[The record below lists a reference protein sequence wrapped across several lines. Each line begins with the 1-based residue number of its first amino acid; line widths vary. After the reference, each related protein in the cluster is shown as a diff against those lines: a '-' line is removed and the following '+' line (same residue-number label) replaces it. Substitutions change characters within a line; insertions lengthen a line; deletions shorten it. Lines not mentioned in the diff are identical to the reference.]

1 MRRRGIFMPVRN
13 RAATAAVIATTIL
26 ILPALAGPGARAD
39 ADTAV
44 PGTGSA
50 TAAKVADTS
59 PVTVSPEAGT
69 TVATAATAGSDV
81 ATAAT
86 AASASTP
93 PVPPPGSITLGML
106 EQIQQKNLLLAAKVQ
121 TAQLQRQL
129 EEAGSEGTISAGT
142 GTVTS
147 PGGMSPSS
155 SVPGVPGQQ
164 NGSVSSRDRTIPR
177 PQVLEISGKGSAL
190 RALLQ
195 MPDGSQPEVSAGSR
209 VVIGKS
215 TLTVSR
221 ISLSGVT
228 LSDGSELSF

>member
-1 MRRRGIFMPVRN
+1 MPVRN
-13 RAATAAVIATTIL
+13 RAATAAVSATTIL
-26 ILPALAGPGARAD
+26 ILLALAGPGARAD
-39 ADTAV
+39 MDT
-44 PGTGSA
+44 GTAG
-50 TAAKVADTS
+50 T
-59 PVTVSPEAGT
+59 PQVTVSAEA
-69 TVATAATAGSDV
+69 A
-81 ATAAT
+81 
-86 AASASTP
+86 P
-93 PVPPPGSITLGML
+93 PVPLPGSITLGML

-129 EEAGSEGTISAGT
+129 AEAGSESTTSAGT

-155 SVPGVPGQQ
+155 SVPGVPGPQDG
-164 NGSVSSRDRTIPR
+164 NASSRVRAIPR

-209 VVIGKS
+209 VVIGKT

>member
-1 MRRRGIFMPVRN
+1 MPERN
-13 RAATAAVIATTIL
+13 KAATAAVSATTIL
-26 ILPALAGPGARAD
+26 ILLVLAGSGARAD
-39 ADTAV
+39 TDTAV
-44 PGTGSA
+44 SVTTASGTP
-50 TAAKVADTS
+50 
-59 PVTVSPEAGT
+59 PVTVSAEA
-69 TVATAATAGSDV
+69 A
-81 ATAAT
+81 
-86 AASASTP
+86 P

-129 EEAGSEGTISAGT
+129 EEAGSEASVSAGAGAIA
-142 GTVTS
+142 GTVTPS
-147 PGGMSPSS
+147 SS
-155 SVPGVPGQQ
+155 SVPGMPGQQ
-164 NGSVSSRDRTIPR
+164 DGRGVSHSQAVAR

-195 MPDGSQPEVSAGSR
+195 LPDGSQPEVTTGSR
-209 VVIGKS
+209 VVIGKA

>member
-1 MRRRGIFMPVRN
+1 MPVRN
-13 RAATAAVIATTIL
+13 RAATAAVSATTIL
-26 ILPALAGPGARAD
+26 ILLALAGPGARAD

-44 PGTGSA
+44 PGTGNA
-50 TAAKVADTS
+50 TAAKVADAS
-59 PVTVSPEAGT
+59 PVTVSPEAGA
-69 TVATAATAGSDV
+69 TVASAGSDV

-129 EEAGSEGTISAGT
+129 EEAGSEASGSAGT
-142 GTVTS
+142 GAIAGTVT
-147 PGGMSPSS
+147 PPSS
-155 SVPGVPGQQ
+155 SVPGMPGQQ
-164 NGSVSSRDRTIPR
+164 DGRGVSHSQAVAR

-209 VVIGKS
+209 VVIGKT

>member
-1 MRRRGIFMPVRN
+1 M
-13 RAATAAVIATTIL
+13 AAVSATTIL
-26 ILPALAGPGARAD
+26 VLLALASPGARAD

-44 PGTGSA
+44 HGTGSA
-50 TAAKVADTS
+50 TAAETAGTS
-59 PVTVSPEAGT
+59 PVTVSPEAGA
-69 TVATAATAGSDV
+69 TVATASTAGSDV

-86 AASASTP
+86 ASSASTP

-129 EEAGSEGTISAGT
+129 AEAGSESTTSAGT

-155 SVPGVPGQQ
+155 SVPGVPRPQDGRA
-164 NGSVSSRDRTIPR
+164 SSRARAIPR
-177 PQVLEISGKGSAL
+177 PQVLEISGKGSVL

-209 VVIGKS
+209 VTIGKTS
-215 TLTVSR
+215 LTVSQ

>member
-1 MRRRGIFMPVRN
+1 MLV
-13 RAATAAVIATTIL
+13 
-26 ILPALAGPGARAD
+26 LAGSGAQAD
-39 ADTAV
+39 TDTAV
-44 PGTGSA
+44 SVTTASGTP
-50 TAAKVADTS
+50 
-59 PVTVSPEAGT
+59 PVT
-69 TVATAATAGSDV
+69 
-81 ATAAT
+81 
-86 AASASTP
+86 ASAEAAP

-129 EEAGSEGTISAGT
+129 EEAGSEASVSAGAIA
-142 GTVTS
+142 GTVT
-147 PGGMSPSS
+147 PPSS
-155 SVPGVPGQQ
+155 SVPGMPGQQ
-164 NGSVSSRDRTIPR
+164 DGRGVSHSQAVAR

-195 MPDGSQPEVSAGSR
+195 LPDGSQPEVTTGSR
-209 VVIGKS
+209 VVIGKA